1 MPKKGILM
9 PDTTH
14 DPTSILPPEIEAER
28 QAILL
33 RQRTLLSEALGVPLL
48 SQEAT
53 DYLAH
58 LYWMARAEVRRL
70 ADAERSPDVP

>member
-1 MPKKGILM
+1 M
-9 PDTTH
+9 PDDTPH
-14 DPTSILPPEIEAER
+14 PASILPPEIEAER
-28 QAILL
+28 HAMLL

-58 LYWMARAEVRRL
+58 LYWMAREEARRM
-70 ADAERSPDVP
+70 ADAARSPDA